1 MLPLFPGAHAVR
13 DTLAAGVSETGATI
27 HVVDAGVDTG
37 PIIDQKK
44 VPVMPGDDVQTLHE
58 RIKVHERQ
66 MLIDTIIGVAEKRID
81 LASK

>member
-1 MLPLFPGAHAVR
+1 M
-13 DTLAAGVSETGATI
+13 S
-27 HVVDAGVDTG
+27 
-37 PIIDQKK
+37 
-44 VPVMPGDDVQTLHE
+44 GDDVQTLHE